1 MTALPELKE
10 KLEKNVKHVYFSTRF
25 IFALFL
31 KERKVVWE

>member
-10 KLEKNVKHVYFSTRF
+10 KLEKKVKHVYFSTHV

-31 KERKVVWE
+31 KERKVV